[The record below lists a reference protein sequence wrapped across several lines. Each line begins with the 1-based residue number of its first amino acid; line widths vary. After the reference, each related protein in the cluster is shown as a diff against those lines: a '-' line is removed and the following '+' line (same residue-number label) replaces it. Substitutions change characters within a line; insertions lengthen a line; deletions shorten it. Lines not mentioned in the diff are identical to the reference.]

1 MAGNPLFAGTP
12 VVPMAGVVQNPKSQN
27 NNDLTVAP
35 LSLTKSG
42 SLLVDGLHSRFY
54 QAAKRGNLFMSA
66 TAVAGV
72 TVPAPA
78 TTLASKAGI
87 RNPSTSTVD
96 VELVGLGISS
106 VTVEVALKNFAMEF
120 QINASATGGI
130 PTSITDLTA
139 YSMPLSTGTA
149 TSTAKAYTAATMT
162 NAAANPI
169 VLPLFGNYA
178 TAVGFIPTWFSF
190 EDKGV
195 IFGPD
200 TVMALTCVAALAAVQ
215 VVYVWA
221 EWPR

>member
-1 MAGNPLFAGTP
+1 MAGNPIFGGSPATAL
-12 VVPMAGVVQNPKSQN
+12 AGVVQNPKAQN
-27 NNDLTVAP
+27 LTD
-35 LSLTKSG
+35 LSLMPLTMTKQG
-42 SLLVDGLHSRFY
+42 AMLVDSHHTPFY
-54 QAAKRGNLFMSA
+54 QMAKRGNLFMSS
-66 TAVAGV
+66 TLVAGV

-87 RNPSTSTVD
+87 RNPATSTVD

-106 VTVEVALKNFAMEF
+106 VTIEVALKNFAMEF

-139 YSMPLSTGTA
+139 YSMPLGSGTA
-149 TSTAKAYTAATMT
+149 TSVAKAYTAATMT

-190 EDKGV
+190 KDMGI

-215 VVYVWA
+215 VVYIWA
-221 EWPR
+221 EWPQ